1 MYRRIVLIAFG
12 VLVTFSVIYALMDR
26 KKVTTSSDEAYRAYL
41 KGEELANKLYTKEA
55 LQEFERAVELD
66 PNFAMGTAKIAWLYN
81 EFGRKDE
88 YLLAKERALTLLD
101 DIKDI
106 ERVRIQIGF
115 AEADGNWDE
124 AEKYISMLMEKF
136 PESLEAHN
144 MLAHRLWRRNEVDSS
159 IAEFWKVLDIDPDH
173 ALAYNMLGY
182 LYYFKGEYD
191 RALEYINEYSTIAR
205 DQANPHDSHGEILLW
220 LGRYDEAL
228 REFQVA
234 DSIKPD
240 LDFVVGHIGQVYMAK
255 GMFRDAIGA
264 LLKARELAIGENR
277 RIGFELTLA
286 DCYLFANRPN
296 DAIEVLQEAIVRSP
310 KSRSLHSLLGRIYAL
325 EGRIEEAFIK
335 LGTLR
340 GMTAE
345 ANREKAI
352 DDTTMAK
359 TPLDQRRVEAQIAVA
374 KGEYGKAIA
383 LYNDALPEI
392 QLPYRQY
399 YAHLLAEAYV
409 MAQLPDS
416 AVSILM
422 ESLRDNPNYPLSLM
436 TLAKAYKAMDQPKAQ
451 REALNRLLAVLK
463 DADEEIPG
471 IQEALAELNRINGV
485 IP

>member
-1 MYRRIVLIAFG
+1 MYRRVVLIAFG

-41 KGEELANKLYTKEA
+41 DAEELRHKLYTKEA
-55 LQEFERAVELD
+55 LHEYERAVEFD
-66 PNFAMGTAKIAWLYN
+66 PDFAMATARMAWLYY

-88 YLLAKERALTLLD
+88 YLLAREKVFTLLD

-106 ERVRIQIGF
+106 EKIQIQIGF
-115 AEADGNWDE
+115 AEADGNWGE

-144 MLAHRLWRRNEVDSS
+144 KLAHRLWSRNEIDSS
-159 IAEFWKVLDIDPDH
+159 ITEFWKVLDIDPGN

-182 LYYFKGEYD
+182 LYYFRGEYD
-191 RALEYINEYSTIAR
+191 KALEYINKYSTIAR

-228 REFQVA
+228 TQFQIA

-240 LDFVVGHIGQVYMAK
+240 LFFVIGHMGQVYWAK

-264 LLKARELAIGENR
+264 LLRARELAISESG
-277 RIGFELTLA
+277 RIDFELRLA
-286 DCYLFANRPN
+286 DCYLYTGHPD
-296 DAIEVLQEAIVRSP
+296 DAIEVLEEAIARSP
-310 KSRSLHSLLGRIYAL
+310 KSRSLHALLGRIYAL
-325 EGRIEEAFIK
+325 EGRVEEAFVE
-335 LGTLR
+335 LGTLK

-345 ANREKAI
+345 YNSKRAA
-352 DDTTMAK
+352 DDTTVAK

-374 KGEYGKAIA
+374 KGELDKAIA
-383 LYNDALPEI
+383 IYNEALSEI
-392 QLPYRQY
+392 RLPYRQY
-399 YAHLLAEAYV
+399 YAHLLAETYV
-409 MAQLPDS
+409 MAQMPDS
-416 AVSILM
+416 AVSVLM
-422 ESLRDNPNYPLSLM
+422 ESLKDNPNYPLSLM
-436 TLAKAYKAMDQPKAQ
+436 TLADAYKAMGQATAQ

-463 DADEEIPG
+463 DADEGNPNV
-471 IQEALAELNRINGV
+471 QDALAELNRLNEV